1 MNIRIINK
9 KIARVCLAATLLL
22 ACQSSRPI
30 QQIGTIEQLYEFI
43 ADGGPVVVKFARSQC
58 STCGAM
64 NKLFTRFAQ
73 MYATL
78 IKFANVGI
86 KNTPEIAQH
95 FSVKTIPML
104 IFFKDGIEAQRVPHI
119 VLTEQFKTLIK
130 ELFDIDQP

>member
-1 MNIRIINK
+1 MNIRIMNREITR
-9 KIARVCLAATLLL
+9 ICLTVILIL

-43 ADGGPVVVKFARSQC
+43 ADGPVVVKFARSQC

-104 IFFKDGIEAQRVPHI
+104 IFFKDGIEVGRVPHI

-130 ELFDIDQP
+130 ELFNIDQP

>member
-1 MNIRIINK
+1 MNIRIMNREITR
-9 KIARVCLAATLLL
+9 ICLTIILLL
-22 ACQSSRPI
+22 TCQSSRPI
-30 QQIGTIEQLYEFI
+30 QQIGTIEQLHEFI
-43 ADGGPVVVKFARSQC
+43 ADGLVVVKFARSQC

-86 KNTPEIAQH
+86 KNTPEIAQN

-104 IFFKDGIEAQRVPHI
+104 IFFKDGIEVKRVPHI

-130 ELFDIDQP
+130 ELFNIDQP